1 MIVRDIIVN
10 AKTGQYSEVEVE
22 REIIPI
28 EEETS
33 ENVPIPLSQVVEELV
48 VKVEVLESKMM
59 DVESVEQ
66 VNACNTK

>member
-22 REIIPI
+22 REFIPL

-59 DVESVEQ
+59 DVESVE
-66 VNACNTK
+66 